1 MAARFGRALARMN
14 RVLEERLADALG
26 SYQQAGQP
34 PVDDL
39 PLQIDRGVDLSGAGD
54 AFIGC
59 TIAIT
64 FSKASLSAVSRGG
77 IFTSGAERFTVERPI
92 ADDGQWITAACMVT
106 S

>member
-39 PLQIDRGVDLSGAGD
+39 ALQIDRGVDLSGAGD
-54 AFIGC
+54 SFIGC

-64 FSKASLSAVSRGG
+64 FSKASLSAVIRGG
-77 IFTSGAERFTVERPI
+77 VFTAGIERFTVEKSI

-106 S
+106 P